1 MYSSWGKDECKAITY
16 VKSVVCFTLREKVL
30 AFPETNIYATR
41 FSRFS
46 LTEIQIFRERTWGH
60 ETLNFEI
67 FSCVS

>member
-1 MYSSWGKDECKAITY
+1 MN
-16 VKSVVCFTLREKVL
+16 VRLLRMLNLLFVLLSVDIVEKVL
-30 AFPETNIYATR
+30 AFPETNIYAIR

-46 LTEIQIFRERTWGH
+46 STEIQIFREPTYGH